1 MNSARTIFVALPLA
15 ISASLSAGGGGRAWA
30 ADEPAPAAAAA
41 ESPAPAPSPPAS
53 PPTSDAQP
61 AAEGEIPETKEP
73 EPPPPSPVAPPPTPA
88 PPEPAS
94 ATAGAA
100 PPAAT
105 PIRPPVT
112 AKFSAEIYGFVEL
125 DAILDTT
132 QSFNEGA
139 GNGVLLKR
147 DAFGGHH
154 KRLTFGVR
162 NSRIGFKLKGPES
175 ESHDIKSSAILE
187 MDFLGN
193 QPSGSEAS
201 FFNNPTF
208 RIRHMAAK
216 LETPALNFLAGQYWQ
231 LFGWQSSFHP
241 NTVEIQGLPGQV
253 YSRTAQFRVSHSFK
267 TDAITLDLAAAA
279 ARSPQRDSAL
289 PDAHAG
295 VRLLFNRWKGLR
307 TAGATGTSIDS
318 AGIGISGVYRH
329 FRVAEFASPSINNVP
344 KDGGGLSL
352 DAILP
357 IAPATAEHKENAL
370 TLTGSFVTG
379 TGIADLFTGLTGGI
393 ALPALPNPT
402 MASPAPTYT
411 SNIDPGLVIFTG
423 AGTLHTIDW
432 QAVLVG
438 LQYYL
443 PPSGNVWISANY
455 SHLGSRNIDKYAIGS
470 MAAKV
475 YKSSDWADANLF
487 VDVNK
492 AIRVGAELA
501 WFHQRFVDDSTA
513 RNWRGQ
519 ISGFYIF

>member
-1 MNSARTIFVALPLA
+1 MTSARTLLLAVPLA
-15 ISASLSAGGGGRAWA
+15 VSASLSAGDAGRVWA
-30 ADEPAPAAAAA
+30 ADEPAPAPAADSPAPA
-41 ESPAPAPSPPAS
+41 ESPAAPAASAPSSERP
-53 PPTSDAQP
+53 P
-61 AAEGEIPETKEP
+61 AAEGEIPEIKEP
-73 EPPPPSPVAPPPTPA
+73 EPPPATPVPQAVPGSV
-88 PPEPAS
+88 ES
-94 ATAGAA
+94 AAAA
-100 PPAAT
+100 PAAPAAT
-105 PIRPPVT
+105 PVRLPVT

-125 DAILDTT
+125 DTILDTT
-132 QSFNEGA
+132 QSFTEGA
-139 GNGVLLKR
+139 GNGVLLKS

-162 NSRIGFKLKGPES
+162 NSRIGFKLKGPAS

-216 LETPALNFLAGQYWQ
+216 LETPALDFLAGQYWQ
-231 LFGWQSSFHP
+231 LFGWQSYFHP

-267 TDAITLDLAAAA
+267 TDAITVDVAAAA

-289 PDAHAG
+289 PDAQAG

-307 TAGATGTSIDS
+307 TAGATGTSVDA
-318 AGIGISGVYRH
+318 AGIGVSGVYRH
-329 FRVAEFASPSINNVP
+329 FRVAEFASPSVNNVP
-344 KDGGGLSL
+344 KDGGGLSV

-379 TGIADLFTGLTGGI
+379 TGIADLFTGLTGGV
-393 ALPALPNPT
+393 ALPALPNPNMT
-402 MASPAPTYT
+402 SPAPTYT

-432 QAVLVG
+432 QSILVG

-443 PPSGNVWISANY
+443 PPSGNVWISLNY
-455 SHLGSRNIDKYAIGS
+455 SHLSSRNIDRYAIGS

-492 AIRVGAELA
+492 AVRVGAELA